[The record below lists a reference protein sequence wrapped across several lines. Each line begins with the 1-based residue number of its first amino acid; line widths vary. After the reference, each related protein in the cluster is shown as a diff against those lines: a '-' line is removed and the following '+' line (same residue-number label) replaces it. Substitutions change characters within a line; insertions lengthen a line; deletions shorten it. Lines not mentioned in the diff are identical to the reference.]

1 MVRAPVE
8 APAVPIEDVVH
19 DLRRG
24 ERRREQRD
32 ACGLEVEKRQLA
44 LLFALLAYRGI
55 ALLAPQPIAQP
66 AAAAAWT
73 PLAGLVGV
81 P

>member
-1 MVRAPVE
+1 M
-8 APAVPIEDVVH
+8 H